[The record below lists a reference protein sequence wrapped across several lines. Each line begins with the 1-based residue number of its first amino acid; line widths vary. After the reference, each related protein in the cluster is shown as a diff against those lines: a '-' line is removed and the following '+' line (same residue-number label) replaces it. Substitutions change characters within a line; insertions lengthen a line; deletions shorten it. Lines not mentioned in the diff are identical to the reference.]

1 MLDLSTV
8 VLVLIP
14 PRSASRNWS
23 LVAVPKHV
31 AGDGHFGEART
42 EQELWELF
50 ARALDDSGGELDEW
64 IWIVGADGRTRGR
77 VLPPRCSPEAV
88 DDPDAD
94 CTRLARVA

>member
-23 LVAVPKHV
+23 LVAVPRGRS
-31 AGDGHFGEART
+31 GDGHFGLAETEA
-42 EQELWELF
+42 ELWSLF
-50 ARALDDSGGELDEW
+50 ARALDASGGKLDGW